1 MDRQTLL
8 QVPAVAALVASA
20 QFQNSSASDQD
31 AILTLLQAT
40 TAAAAQTGAVETQRT
55 AARRDMGVPHQ
66 QYKNWQAYY
75 SVVRFSGTVVTVA
88 GPPATTTVTWTGG
101 TELKPFSYKIG
112 DPLVSAGFPAAFGPG
127 ALATPADTNLVKASE
142 TLGGEQLKVH
152 GVSLMPSLTTDTGA
166 WSFLNDS
173 MSVSLTWD
181 GDQRKQRLGRPF
193 MIPASGGNYGF
204 PTSIVTPFAMGS
216 WSNGVP
222 DIMNFYPFPEPVLW
236 TSSGQTDSNFNLLLR
251 LERTVAITA
260 PTASTSPVTSGIDVG
275 AYVDYMARLHTS
287 QTADRSLNS

>member
-1 MDRQTLL
+1 MDRATLL
-8 QVPAVAALVASA
+8 AIPAVAAVVGSA
-20 QFQNSSASDQD
+20 DFQSLSPADQNS
-31 AILTLLQAT
+31 IINMI
-40 TAAAAQTGAVETQRT
+40 AAAAQGAAVETQRT
-55 AARRDMGVPHQ
+55 ALRREAGVPHQ
-66 QYKNWQAYY
+66 QYKQWQAYY
-75 SVVRFSGTVVTVA
+75 SVIRFAGAVTT
-88 GPPATTTVTWTGG
+88 GGGNTTVTWTGG

-112 DPLVSAGFPAAFGPG
+112 DPLVSAGFPTTFGPN

-142 TLGGEQLKVH
+142 TLGGEQLLVH

-204 PTSIVTPFAMGS
+204 PTSVITPFAMGA

-222 DIMNFYPFPEPVLW
+222 DIGNFYPFPEPVVW

-251 LERTVAITA
+251 LERTVAVAA
-260 PTASTSPVTSGIDVG
+260 PTASTSPATSGIDVG
-275 AYVDYMARLHTS
+275 AYVDIMARLHTS
-287 QTADRSLNS
+287 QTADRSLNQ

>member
-1 MDRQTLL
+1 MDRQSLL
-8 QVPAVAALVASA
+8 AVPAVAALVASA
-20 QFQNSSASDQD
+20 QFQNSNPQDQE

-55 AARRDMGVPHQ
+55 ATRRDMGVPQQ

-75 SVVRFSGTVVTVA
+75 SVVRFSGTVSVVGANTI
-88 GPPATTTVTWTGG
+88 VTWQGG

-152 GVSLMPSLTTDTGA
+152 GVSLMPTLTTDTGA

-204 PTSIVTPFAMGS
+204 PTSVVTPFAMGA

-251 LERTVAITA
+251 LERTVAIQA
-260 PTASTSPVTSGIDVG
+260 PTASTSPVTTGIDVG

-287 QTADRSLNS
+287 QTAERSLNS